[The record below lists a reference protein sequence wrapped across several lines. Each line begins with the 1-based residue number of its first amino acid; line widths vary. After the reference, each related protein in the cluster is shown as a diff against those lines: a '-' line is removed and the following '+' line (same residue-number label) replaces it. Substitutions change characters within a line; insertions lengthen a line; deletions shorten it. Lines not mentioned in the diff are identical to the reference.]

1 MAQEKEDNQNSIGGG
16 QSGQVRENDNPQ
28 LLNSEMA
35 KAFQELAHGER
46 TASALEAKLDGIE
59 SRIEELLASVETGS
73 RQPRHASE
81 SAAHK

>member
-1 MAQEKEDNQNSIGGG
+1 MAQQKPDNQPPSS
-16 QSGQVRENDNPQ
+16 QSEEVRENDNPQ

-59 SRIEELLASVETGS
+59 SRIEELLASIETGS
-73 RQPRHASE
+73 RQPGQASD
-81 SAAHK
+81 SAAQK